1 MGMSVSGNVEVVRR
15 GLEALGRWDVEALLP
30 DCDPEIEFVSLVG
43 QVEGR
48 VYHGHDGLR
57 QFMADLSEA
66 WELWDPVADRFESAG
81 DLVLAIGS
89 TRLRGKG
96 SGLEIEFGWGQ
107 VFRFRAGRLV
117 WSKIYSDPDEARR
130 QYEALAADG

>member
-1 MGMSVSGNVEVVRR
+1 MSRNVEVVRR
-15 GLEALGRWDVEALLP
+15 GLQALHRWDVDALLP

-66 WELWDPVADRFESAG
+66 WDVWDPVADHFESSG

-96 SGLEIEFGWGQ
+96 SGLEIGFGWGQ
-107 VFRFRAGRLV
+107 VFRFRDGRLV
-117 WSKIYSDPDEARR
+117 WSKIYSEPDEARR
-130 QYEALAADG
+130 QYEALGADG

>member
-1 MGMSVSGNVEVVRR
+1 MSRNVEVVRR
-15 GLEALGRWDVEALLP
+15 GLQALHRWDVDALLP

-66 WELWDPVADRFESAG
+66 WDVWDPVADHFESSG

-96 SGLEIEFGWGQ
+96 SGLEIAFGWGQ
-107 VFRFRAGRLV
+107 VFRFRDGRLV
-117 WSKIYSDPDEARR
+117 WSKIYSEPDEARR
-130 QYEALAADG
+130 QYEALGADG